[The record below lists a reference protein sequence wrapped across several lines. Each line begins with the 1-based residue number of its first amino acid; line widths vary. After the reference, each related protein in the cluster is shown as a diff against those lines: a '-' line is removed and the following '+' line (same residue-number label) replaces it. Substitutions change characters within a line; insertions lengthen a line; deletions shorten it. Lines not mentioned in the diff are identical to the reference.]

1 MTESPKSGRSRVC
14 MTNNY
19 VELHARSAFS
29 FLEGASMPEA
39 MVQQAAHLGM
49 PALGI
54 LDRDG
59 LYGSPRLYR
68 TAKKLGLRS
77 HVGAEVSICDLGL
90 QIQPE
95 GWQPHSIPKRPVRL
109 SLLCESQR
117 GYRNLS
123 RLITSYKLKQPTK
136 GEGVSTLRAVRDH
149 AEGLICLTG
158 GIEGP
163 LAAALERG
171 GMEEGRQTLRKLIQ
185 TFGQSNVYVEL
196 QRHRVREQEARNEA
210 AVALSKEFHLPVLAT
225 NGVSMTMASER
236 EVLDVLTTIRHH
248 TSLDEAGLLLQ
259 HNANRHLRSGQ
270 EMAVLFRDIPH
281 AIAETCELSSR
292 LQFEM
297 KDMGYQFPLYPV
309 GDNDTMDSFLSK
321 RTMEGVLHRYGAKSS
336 VSLQTRAKKQVER
349 ELALIAKLGLAG
361 YFLIVWDIVEFCRK
375 SGILVQGRGSAAN
388 SAVCYALGI
397 TAVDPVGMEL
407 LFERFLSEV
416 RGEWPDIDLDLP
428 SGDDRE
434 RAIQYV
440 YGRYGQLG
448 AAMCANVITYR
459 GKSAA
464 REVGKSLGFD
474 EDTLTRL
481 TRLVSA
487 WEWKGATDTMQE
499 QFRVAGFDL
508 SHPRIAKYLELSIR
522 MLDLPRHLGQHSGG
536 MIIAQGQLAS
546 VVPIEPASMPG
557 RNVIQWDKED
567 VSDMGLIKV
576 DLLGLGMMAVL
587 KDCTNL
593 IPQYYGKKVDI
604 AQIPHNDRE
613 VYASLRKADTIGLFQ
628 VESRAQMASL
638 PRNNPDKFYDLVVQ
652 VAIIRPGPIVGKM
665 MNPYMERRQGR
676 QEVTYP
682 HPLLEPVLRRTLG
695 VPLFQEQLLRIAMTI
710 ADFTGGE
717 AEELR
722 RALGS
727 RRSADKMR
735 TLEIK
740 LRAGMDKNRVGPAAQ
755 EEIIQSISSFAL
767 YGFPESHAASFA
779 LIAYAS
785 AWLKFHY
792 LGAFTAA
799 ILNNQPMGFY
809 SSAVLVKDAQRHGL
823 RVKPIDVMR
832 SSWACTLE
840 REGDD
845 SLSLRLGLRFAR
857 GLRESVA
864 VEIEGERERRAFAS
878 IEELARRVR
887 SLSRAD
893 LGTLAEVGALN
904 SIGGVFH
911 RRDALWQ
918 VQRAGRQAGPLL
930 ESLDQD
936 EEENSPLHV
945 MNPEERMVADYAGTG
960 VTVGRHPM
968 AHCRDQLRTLNVYRA
983 GDLVSLRHGV
993 KARIAGCVIARQ
1005 RPGTAHGF
1013 IFLSIEDETGISN
1026 AIIDPELYERNR
1038 SLVTYARFL
1047 LIEGTLQNVDKVI
1060 HVRARHIEE
1069 LRVTAAPTHSH
1080 DFH

>member
-1 MTESPKSGRSRVC
+1 MTER
-14 MTNNY
+14 Y

-29 FLEGASMPEA
+29 FLEGASLPEA
-39 MVQQAAHLGM
+39 MTQQAANLELPGL
-49 PALGI
+49 AI

-59 LYGSPRLYR
+59 LYGSPRLYT

-77 HVGAEVSICDLGL
+77 HIGAEVSVDVFGQQVRPPI
-90 QIQPE
+90 
-95 GWQPHSIPKRPVRL
+95 WQPHTIPSRSVRL
-109 SLLCESQR
+109 SLLCESQI

-123 RLITSYKLKQPTK
+123 MLISGYKLAQRSK
-136 GEGVSTLRAVRDH
+136 GDGIAPFRKVEQYAQ
-149 AEGLICLTG
+149 GLVCMTG
-158 GIEGP
+158 GDEGP

-171 GMEEGRQTLRKLIQ
+171 GMDEGRKTLKQLLQ
-185 TFGQSNVYVEL
+185 TFGQRNVYVEL
-196 QRHRVREQEARNEA
+196 QRHGICEQEARNQA
-210 AVALSKEFHLPVLAT
+210 AIALAREFHLPLLAT
-225 NGVSMTMASER
+225 NGVSMAIEFER
-236 EVLDVLTTIRHH
+236 EILDVLTSIRHGC
-248 TSLDEAGLLLQ
+248 SLDEAGLLLQ
-259 HNANRHLRSGQ
+259 QNGKRHLRSAT
-270 EMAVLFRDIPH
+270 EMCRLFEDVPE
-281 AIAETCELSSR
+281 AIFATGELSDR
-292 LQFEM
+292 LTFQM
-297 KDMGYQFPLYPV
+297 KEMGYEFPRYPIPD
-309 GDNDTMDSFLSK
+309 GETMDNFLRK
-321 RTMEGVLHRYGAKSS
+321 RTFEGVARRYGAKASMK
-336 VSLQTRAKKQVER
+336 LRARADKQVDT

-375 SGILVQGRGSAAN
+375 HGILVQGRGSAAN
-388 SAVCYALGI
+388 SAVCYSLGI

-440 YGRYGQLG
+440 YERYGQLG

-459 GKSAA
+459 GRSAA

-474 EDTLTRL
+474 ADMQTRL
-481 TRLVSA
+481 TRLVGSF
-487 WEWKGATDTMQE
+487 EWKGPTDTME
-499 QFRVAGFDL
+499 QHFRQAGFDL
-508 SHPRIAKYLELSIR
+508 HHPRIAKYLELSIR

-536 MIIAQGQLAS
+536 MIIAEGQLAS

-557 RNVIQWDKED
+557 RNVVQWDKED
-567 VSDMGLIKV
+567 CADMGLIKV

-587 KDCTNL
+587 KDCVEL
-593 IPQYYGKKVDI
+593 IPKHYGKQVDI
-604 AQIPHNDRE
+604 AQIPHDDSKVFE
-613 VYASLRKADTIGLFQ
+613 SLRRADTIGLFQ

-652 VAIIRPGPIVGKM
+652 VAIIRPGPIVGQM

-676 QEVTYP
+676 QDIEYP

-695 VPLFQEQLLRIAMTI
+695 VPLFQEQLLRIAMVI
-710 ADFTGGE
+710 ANFTGGE

-727 RRSADKMR
+727 RRSADKMKV
-735 TLEIK
+735 LEVK
-740 LRAGMDKNRVGPAAQ
+740 LRAGMDANGVGPKAQ
-755 EEIIQSISSFAL
+755 EEIILAISSFAL

-792 LGAFTAA
+792 LPVFTAA

-809 SSAVLVKDAQRHGL
+809 SAAVLVKDAQRHGL
-823 RVKPIDVMR
+823 RIKPVDVLR
-832 SSWACTLE
+832 SDWNCILE
-840 REGDD
+840 RESDE
-845 SLSLRLGLRFAR
+845 SLSLRLGLRYVR
-857 GLRESVA
+857 GLRSTVA
-864 VEIEGERERRAFAS
+864 TEIEEVRAIRPFGS
-878 IEELARRVR
+878 IEELARRVP
-887 SLSRAD
+887 SLSQAD
-893 LGTLAEVGALN
+893 LSTLAETGALN
-904 SIGGVFH
+904 SLGEQVH

-918 VQRAGRQAGPLL
+918 VERAGRQAGPLL
-930 ESLDQD
+930 SELDGD
-936 EEENSPLHV
+936 EEPTSPLQA

-968 AHCRDQLRTLNVYRA
+968 AHCRARLRSMNVFSA
-983 GDLVSLRHGV
+983 GDLKLLRHGV
-993 KARIAGCVIARQ
+993 KARIAGQVIARQ

-1013 IFLSIEDETGISN
+1013 IFLSIEDEAGIAN
-1026 AIIDPELYERNR
+1026 AIVDPDLYEANR
-1038 SLVTYARFL
+1038 SLVTYAKFL

-1060 HVRARHIEE
+1060 HIRARHIEE
-1069 LRVTAAPTHSH
+1069 LDVTAAPMVSH